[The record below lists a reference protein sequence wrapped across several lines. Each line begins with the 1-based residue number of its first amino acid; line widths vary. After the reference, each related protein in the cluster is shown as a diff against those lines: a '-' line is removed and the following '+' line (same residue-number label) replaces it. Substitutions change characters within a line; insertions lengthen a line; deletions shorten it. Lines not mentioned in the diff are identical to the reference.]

1 LPSAY
6 PRPPGQKS
14 RSTCFQWTWKPLSHQ
29 RRTEKTGLCRQATTL
44 KRDADLCAPR
54 AGQSALQA
62 AYHSLDQDVPREKG
76 DARLVQIEGF
86 DPEEVATLN
95 VETCLEKLGLK
106 NGPPVIPRSW
116 RDVEPNH
123 HSPILRAVTENAVT
137 TLTLAG
143 NVCTWHNSDMP
154 PWSLYVRCWGQS
166 GKHMLLLSFSAFDP
180 GCVKT

>member
-1 LPSAY
+1 LSA
-6 PRPPGQKS
+6 S
-14 RSTCFQWTWKPLSHQ
+14 
-29 RRTEKTGLCRQATTL
+29 
-44 KRDADLCAPR
+44 
-54 AGQSALQA
+54 AGQDALQA

-143 NVCTWHNSDMP
+143 NACSWHFCDTPTASSD
-154 PWSLYVRCWGQS
+154 VRFQEKS
-166 GKHMLLLSFSAFDP
+166 GRHLLVLSILHFDP
-180 GCVKT
+180 ERTLAQGEPTSTSVCSGEVDAGSPSRTYAILG